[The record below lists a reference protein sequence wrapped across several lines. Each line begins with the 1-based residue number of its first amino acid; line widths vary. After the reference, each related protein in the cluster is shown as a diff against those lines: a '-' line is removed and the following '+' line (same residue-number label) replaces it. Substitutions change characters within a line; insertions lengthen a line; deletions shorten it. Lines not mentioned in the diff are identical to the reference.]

1 MESMAKALSL
11 SSDIVFLRKV
21 FTLLRVEKPLSASQE
36 VIGIVIM
43 AFRSSTV
50 SEKVSARLLSIGSWN
65 NGTALQHCLNS
76 GLL

>member
-1 MESMAKALSL
+1 METMAKALSL
-11 SSDIVFLRKV
+11 SSDIVFLRRV
-21 FTLLRVEKPLSASQE
+21 FTLLRVEKHLSASQE

-50 SEKVSARLLSIGSWN
+50 SEKVSARLLSMSWN

>member
-21 FTLLRVEKPLSASQE
+21 FTILRVEKHLSASQE
-36 VIGIVIM
+36 VFEIVIM
-43 AFRSSTV
+43 AFRSSTISERV
-50 SEKVSARLLSIGSWN
+50 STRLLSIRSWN
-65 NGTALQHCLNS
+65 NGTAPQHCLNS